1 MPESLGGW
9 KRTQYCGQLRA
20 EHAGQTVTLFGWVQ
34 RRRDL
39 GQLIFVTL
47 RDREG
52 LVQVIFDPETHKES
66 HEKAKAIRPE
76 FVLGVKGVVRR
87 RPEGQANAAMPTG
100 EVEIVVSELKI
111 LNEAATPPIAIE
123 DEAET
128 SEDIRLKW
136 RFLDLRRPGVQ
147 RILFLRHR
155 AYQVIRRYLSEQG
168 FIELET
174 PVLSKSTPEGARD
187 YLVPSRVHP
196 GAFYALPQSPQLY
209 KQLLMISGFDRYFQ
223 IVKCFRDEDLRADRQ
238 PEFTQIDIETSFLDQ
253 DSLLP
258 IMEGLVATLLRETIG
273 IEIPLPLR
281 RIPYAEAMDRF
292 GSDKPDTRF
301 GLELRNLS
309 GVLQGSEFAVFRDAI
324 AGGGAVRGICAT
336 GQFSRKQTDE
346 LGEVVKVFG
355 AKGLVTLKVEG
366 ESLSGG
372 AAKFLSDAEKSSIIQ
387 TMEAK
392 AGDVI
397 FIVAGSNRVTWDALG
412 ALRLRLGKDLKLI
425 DEKRHDLL
433 WVVDFPLL
441 EWNEEDKRYYAMH
454 HPFTSPKE
462 EDIAL
467 LDTEPGKV
475 RANAYDMVWNG
486 SEIGGGSI
494 RIHRSDLQSR
504 MFQALGIGPEEAR
517 EKFGFLLDALSYG
530 TPPHGGL
537 AFGLDRMIMLLTGAP
552 SIRDVIAFPKT
563 AKAACLMT
571 NSPSAVGPAQLDELH
586 IRLKA
591 DKDN

>member
-196 GAFYALPQSPQLY
+196 GTFYALPQSPQLY

-324 AGGGAVRGICAT
+324 ADGGAVRGICAT